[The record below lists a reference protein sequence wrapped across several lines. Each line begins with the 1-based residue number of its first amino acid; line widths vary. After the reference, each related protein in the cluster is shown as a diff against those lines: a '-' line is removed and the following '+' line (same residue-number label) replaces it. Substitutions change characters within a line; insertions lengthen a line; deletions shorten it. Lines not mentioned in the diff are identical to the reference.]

1 MIMTKI
7 SKKLLEAQQE
17 AFDLQHTNQLL
28 MEQIAELRDELAERD
43 MQIRSYESEIKRL
56 RTGIED
62 ARDLLKNIR

>member
-7 SKKLLEAQQE
+7 SKKLLNAQQE